1 MPDYRGIEIR
11 AAEGLHE
18 VCMELMAQHV
28 SKGSKV
34 LDLAGSAGAFSARL
48 ADAGYNVTGN
58 DIDDEHWAAPQVP
71 KLTVDLNEPFESA
84 LEAGSYPAVVAMEVI
99 EHLNNPVKLLED
111 CRRLVAPGGC
121 ILISTPNVLDIES
134 RLTYLRSGFPFHFS
148 PQSFFATGH
157 RTILPYWLLE
167 LLFEEAG
174 LVIEK
179 PAVGRNP
186 DARWRP
192 DRIARTDESRASRRN
207 AAVGEGRARGT
218 AGRQPRRVPTPGA
231 RVRASQ
237 GVKRQVSH

>member
-1 MPDYRGIEIR
+1 
-11 AAEGLHE
+11 
-18 VCMELMAQHV
+18 MEFITQHV
-28 SKGSKV
+28 ARGGKV
-34 LDLAGSAGAFSARL
+34 LDLAGGAGAFSARL
-48 ADAGYNVTGN
+48 TDAGYSVTGN

-71 KLTVDLNEPFESA
+71 KLSIDLNKPFEAA
-84 LEAGSYPAVVAMEVI
+84 LEPGSYAAVVAMEVI

-167 LLFEEAG
+167 LLFDEAG

-179 PAVGRNP
+179 RQWGGPLTPSGRQSGLGGVLN
-186 DARWRP
+186 RVL
-192 DRIARTDESRASRRN
+192 RASMRLLVKNSTPGLLDANFVVYLLR
-207 AAVGEGRARGT
+207 VRQQGT
-218 AGRQPRRVPTPGA
+218 A
-231 RVRASQ
+231 
-237 GVKRQVSH
+237 